1 MALGKWVGDTV
12 KSLWNLM
19 TDADTAVAA
28 ARDLKHSREQSRNA
42 KAALD
47 TADTAIKANRDL
59 EAKYLADIAHQDD
72 YIKNYVNS
80 KDLEDLY
87 NLYHSGISSADQR
100 LVLDRMVKQLG
111 APLNLK
117 GTADE
122 NAIALAKWFDPSWTP
137 SKSATDNALAAE
149 EALAHLF
156 MDPLNTTIGT
166 GKRPLRALQQLRN
179 PFIQRANSLKADAQN
194 ELNILRKDANY
205 RQQLKAYNTAES
217 DYNVARNA
225 EKGYFDTYSKAKAN
239 KKSHEEAWKT
249 AAQLGIP
256 LASLEVAA
264 APFLNRYL
272 FNKSG
277 KQALEQT
284 PDNFAPTY
292 QDPLYYHFGSY
303 YTPNNS
309 EWEGGADGSAFNNA
323 AASAAQKITAFAHKA
338 PSVKSEANSPAV
350 SNNESP
356 LDYIP
361 DPAPVQTVQNTAAPA
376 NNGKTVIPDGLYPN
390 SIKGTREWLA
400 AQKMAYNMAS
410 YKRESA
416 RNALPPGMS
425 PAEGVQRGIIPYEA
439 LQYF

>member
-1 MALGKWVGDTV
+1 MAAGKWLGDAF
-12 KSLWNLM
+12 KSVWEAM
-19 TDADTAVAA
+19 TDADTARAA
-28 ARDLKHSREQSRNA
+28 AKDYIQSRKQRDAA
-42 KAALD
+42 KIALD
-47 TADTAIKANRDL
+47 QADAGIKANRDL
-59 EAKYLADIAHQDD
+59 EAKYFADIAHQDD
-72 YIKNYVNS
+72 YIKNYINS
-80 KDLEDLY
+80 KDLENLY

-156 MDPLNTTIGT
+156 MDPLNVTIGT
-166 GKRPLRALQQLRN
+166 GKRPLRVLQQLRN
-179 PFIQRANSLKADAQN
+179 SFIHRANNLKADAQN
-194 ELNILRKDANY
+194 ELNILSKDANY
-205 RQQLKAYNTAES
+205 QQQLKAYNTAKA
-217 DYNVARNA
+217 DYNTAKTAADNFSDIF
-225 EKGYFDTYSKAKAN
+225 KKAN
-239 KKSHEEAWKT
+239 ANKRAKERAWKT
-249 AAQLGIP
+249 GYTLGSP
-256 LASLEVAA
+256 VALGVAA
-264 APFLNRYL
+264 ATPLLNKYL

-277 KQALEQT
+277 EEALKQT

-309 EWEGGADGSAFNNA
+309 EWGGAADGTIPVAQNVA
-323 AASAAQKITAFAHKA
+323 ALARSTPSIKAETNPPAIT
-338 PSVKSEANSPAV
+338 ND
-350 SNNESP
+350 ESP

-376 NNGKTVIPDGLYPN
+376 PANKGKVAIPDGLYPN
-390 SIKGTREWLA
+390 SIKGTREWLL
-400 AQKMAYNMAS
+400 AQHMADY
-410 YKRESA
+410 RRQSA

>member
-1 MALGKWVGDTV
+1 MGLGKYIGEGI
-12 KSLWNLM
+12 KSIWDLM
-19 TDADTAVAA
+19 TDGYAVKAA
-28 ARDLKHSREQSRNA
+28 ANDFRHAQWQRKNA
-42 KAALD
+42 KDVRNQADAAV
-47 TADTAIKANRDL
+47 KANRDL

-72 YIKNYVNS
+72 YIKNYINS

-87 NLYHSGISSADQR
+87 NLYHSGISSTDQR

-111 APLNLK
+111 APLNLT

-137 SKSATDNALAAE
+137 SKSATDNTLAAE

-156 MDPLNTTIGT
+156 MDPLNATIGT
-166 GKRPLRALQQLRN
+166 GKRPLRTLQQLRN
-179 PFIQRANSLKADAQN
+179 PFIQRANSLKADVQN

-205 RQQLKAYNTAES
+205 QQQLKAFNTAES
-217 DYNVARNA
+217 DYNAA
-225 EKGYFDTYSKAKAN
+225 KQTEKGFLDAYNKAKAIN
-239 KKSHEEAWKT
+239 KAKVKAWKT
-249 AAQLGIP
+249 GYSLGSP
-256 LASLEVAA
+256 VVLGVAA
-264 APFLNRYL
+264 ATPLLNKYL

-277 KQALEQT
+277 EAALNQT
-284 PDNFAPTY
+284 PDDFAPTY

-303 YTPNNS
+303 YTPKNN
-309 EWEGGADGSAFNNA
+309 EWEGAADGTIPVAQNVA
-323 AASAAQKITAFAHKA
+323 ALARSTPSIKA
-338 PSVKSEANSPAV
+338 EANPPAV
-350 SNNESP
+350 TTDESP

-376 NNGKTVIPDGLYPN
+376 PANNGKTIIPDGLYPN
-390 SIKGTREWLA
+390 SIKGTREWLM
-400 AQKMAYNMAS
+400 AQHMADY
-410 YKRESA
+410 RRQSA

>member
-1 MALGKWVGDTV
+1 MAAGKWLGEAI
-12 KSLWNLM
+12 KSIWEAM
-19 TDADTAVAA
+19 TDADA
-28 ARDLKHSREQSRNA
+28 A
-42 KAALD
+42 KAAAKDYIKSRRQRDAAKTALD
-47 TADTAIKANRDL
+47 QADTGFKANRDL
-59 EAKYLADIAHQDD
+59 EAKYLADMARQDD
-72 YIKNYVNS
+72 YIKYYINS

-87 NLYHSGISSADQR
+87 NLYHSGISSTDQR
-100 LVLDRMVKQLG
+100 LVLDRMVKQLS

-156 MDPLNTTIGT
+156 MDPLNATIGT

-217 DYNVARNA
+217 DYNTAKTTADNFSDIF
-225 EKGYFDTYSKAKAN
+225 KKAN
-239 KKSHEEAWKT
+239 ANRRAKEQAWKT
-249 AAQLGIP
+249 GYTLGSPVALGI
-256 LASLEVAA
+256 AA
-264 APFLNRYL
+264 ATPLLNKYL

-277 KQALEQT
+277 EEALKQT
-284 PDNFAPTY
+284 PDNFAPIY

-303 YTPNNS
+303 YTPKNN
-309 EWEGGADGSAFNNA
+309 EWEGAADNTIPVAQNVA
-323 AASAAQKITAFAHKA
+323 ALARST
-338 PSVKSEANSPAV
+338 PSVKAEANPPAV
-350 SNNESP
+350 TNDESP

-361 DPAPVQTVQNTAAPA
+361 DPAPVQAAQNTTAPAPA

>member
-1 MALGKWVGDTV
+1 MSWGDWIGKGI
-12 KSLWNLM
+12 KSLWDLM
-19 TDADTAVAA
+19 TDAKTADAA
-28 ARDLKHSREQSRNA
+28 AKNFRHAQWQRKNA
-42 KAALD
+42 KDARNRADAAV
-47 TADTAIKANRDL
+47 KANRDL
-59 EAKYLADIAHQDD
+59 ETKYRTDITHQDD

-205 RQQLKAYNTAES
+205 QQQLKDFNTAEAAYNTAKS
-217 DYNVARNA
+217 T
-225 EKGYFDTYSKAKAN
+225 EKGFLDAYKKAN
-239 KKSHEEAWKT
+239 ANRKAHEDAWKT

-264 APFLNRYL
+264 APFLSRYL

-284 PDNFAPTY
+284 SDNFAPTY

-303 YTPNNS
+303 YTPKNN
-309 EWEGGADGSAFNNA
+309 EWGGAADGTIPVAQNVA
-323 AASAAQKITAFAHKA
+323 ALARSTPAIKA
-338 PSVKSEANSPAV
+338 EANPPAV
-350 SNNESP
+350 TNDESP

-361 DPAPVQTVQNTAAPA
+361 DPPPAQTVQDTATPAPA